1 MVKNSP
7 TNAGNARDMGLIPGL
22 GRSSERG
29 KGNPLQ
35 YSCLDNAMDR
45 GTSRA
50 TAHRTA
56 KRSNSAYKHAKDKK
70 DRSVHFAYQDKL
82 QMDVKKKAYRSQGEE
97 HMNYFI
103 T

>member
-1 MVKNSP
+1 M
-7 TNAGNARDMGLIPGL
+7 IPGL

-35 YSCLDNAMDR
+35 YSCLENAMDR